1 MRNNSYI
8 DTYLINTNSRYQ
20 KRVESLLFFWGGGE
34 ALCILK
40 ENNLSGIREK

>member
-20 KRVESLLFFWGGGE
+20 KRVESLLFFGGGE